1 MLLGRGLSLIAARM
15 RRKKASQR
23 RALDGEETIEER
35 VIPLQRDSQILGSH
49 LVVAVPLTFECRPL
63 CRECLRQ
70 PCREVHDEAIGLL
83 DRLARFIDEATLN
96 VGPTAP
102 QARDFTFLEQNAAV

>member
-1 MLLGRGLSLIAARM
+1 M
-15 RRKKASQR
+15 RSGCTIR
-23 RALDGEETIEER
+23 RTLDGEETIEER
-35 VIPLQRDSQILGSH
+35 VIPLQRDSQILGGH

-63 CRECLRQ
+63 CREHLRQ
-70 PCREVHDEAIGLL
+70 PCGEVHDEAISVL